1 MTKKIDW
8 LSILIISLLCIVAI
22 SGVLSMNFNNSYDV
36 INQYGD
42 VVKIYGSGIYASDSY
57 FKAPISIG
65 TDFAVLLLL
74 VPLMIIN
81 TIQSFKIH
89 STANML
95 KKFSLYTVALYYISS
110 YSFGVKYN
118 ELHLVYILLFT
129 CSLFG
134 VFFLVRKI
142 DRTDL
147 KFQATKGINTFLII
161 CGIAL
166 IVAWMPDII
175 PSLING
181 SSLSLIEVYTTE
193 ITYVLDMGIIAPLC
207 FICLIL
213 LKEKDSLGVIILAA
227 ILQLCFFVGI
237 MIIPQSICQIIS
249 GANIPMPVILTKGA
263 SFVVLGSFAYYF
275 NQRIYKRL

>member
-134 VFFLVRKI
+134 VFFLARKI

-147 KFQATKGINTFLII
+147 KFQATKGINTFIII

-175 PSLING
+175 PSLISG

-213 LKEKDSLGVIILAA
+213 LKKKDSLGVIILAA

-263 SFVVLGSFAYYF
+263 SFVVLGGFAYYF

>member
-134 VFFLVRKI
+134 VFFLARKI

-213 LKEKDSLGVIILAA
+213 LKKKDSLGVIILAA

-263 SFVVLGSFAYYF
+263 SFVVLGGFAYYF